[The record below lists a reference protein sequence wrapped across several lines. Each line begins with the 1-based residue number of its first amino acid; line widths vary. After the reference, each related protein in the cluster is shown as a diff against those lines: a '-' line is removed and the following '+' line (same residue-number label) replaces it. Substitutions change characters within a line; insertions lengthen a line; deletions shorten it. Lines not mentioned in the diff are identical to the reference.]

1 MRKKRLL
8 GILLLTLCLQDL
20 CAKQNLSRDV
30 QPENLCQDISLCGE
44 WQFMLPDGRMKT
56 TVEVPH
62 TYNTMEG
69 LEDYA
74 GEAVYSREL
83 PVTTDMRG
91 RAVRICFGG
100 VYHDATVRVNGQ
112 LVGEHIGKGYTP
124 FSFDITKALHFDGR
138 QNTVE
143 VRCSNAYTERSL
155 PYMRSFDWSNDGGI
169 YRPVRLHVSGHQT
182 LRYVHVTP
190 TVQLADSTGTAR
202 FDIRLYDGQTKR
214 IKAELTITNRQ
225 TGRQVYATTQTLK
238 QREGVFTLQVP
249 MGRVDLWHF
258 DHPNLYDFRMRLL
271 DGKVVC
277 DEKHDHFGFREFK
290 IAGNRFALNG
300 EPMRLPG
307 IENMPGSNPR
317 YGMAETV
324 AFMDST
330 VRMMKHINCNI
341 TRFHWVQDEAMLSL
355 MDSLGILAQEELSW
369 WQKPYKELTPELRQ
383 IAMETI
389 EEMIEAH
396 YNHPCLYAWG
406 ISNEV
411 KSNWGDLKLLGDH
424 ARKLDQTRIID
435 ALCNFMNRNLQ
446 KDPSLVLDLPTWNEY
461 VGTWNGKVRE
471 ELPGQLQRI
480 DSVLAGRPL
489 FITEHGLCEPAYSGG
504 DQRRIDEMIYHIKEW
519 QRADFICGY
528 IYFCLQDYRTQAGEE
543 GLGKWRIRRHGVTH
557 VDLTPKASYHVL
569 RQIASPI
576 EITKV
581 KPARAKKNEDSLA
594 GQYEVDAADR
604 GCSVTLT
611 VKQSIP
617 SYILRGYTLQYTDY
631 DGKPHTINLPDMQ
644 PGQSYKF
651 VLENMNRTFAFSV
664 LRPGGFSV
672 IDY

>member
-1 MRKKRLL
+1 MKRPAILVLL
-8 GILLLTLCLQDL
+8 GCLSMYLFAQH
-20 CAKQNLSRDV
+20 
-30 QPENLCQDISLCGE
+30 DISLCGE
-44 WQFMLPDGRMKT
+44 WQFMLPNGSRQS
-56 TVEVPH
+56 TVTVPH
-62 TYNTMEG
+62 TYNIMEG

-74 GEAVYSREL
+74 GVAVYSREL
-83 PVTTDMRG
+83 PITPDMKG
-91 RAVRICFGG
+91 KTVRICFNG
-100 VYHDATVRVNGQ
+100 VYHDAWVSVNGQ
-112 LVGEHIGKGYTP
+112 PVGEHLGKGYTP
-124 FSFDITKALHFDGR
+124 FSLDITSQLKFDGSK
-138 QNTVE
+138 NWIE
-143 VRCSNAYTERSL
+143 VRCSNTYTDQSL
-155 PYMRSFDWSNDGGI
+155 PYKRSFDWSSDGGI
-169 YRPVRLHVSGHQT
+169 YRPVRLHVSGRQT

-190 TVQLADSTGTAR
+190 QVNLSDSTGKVR
-202 FDIRLYDGQTKR
+202 FDIRLYDEQTKR
-214 IKAELTITNRQ
+214 IKAGITVSNRQ
-225 TGRQVYATTQTLK
+225 TGKQVFSTIQSLK
-238 QREGVFTLQVP
+238 KTGDVFTWQAQMGQVQ
-249 MGRVDLWHF
+249 LWHF
-258 DHPNLYDFRMRLL
+258 DHPNLYDFKVRLI
-271 DGKVVC
+271 DGKTVS
-277 DEKHDHFGFREFK
+277 DEKQDHFGFREFK
-290 IAGNRFALNG
+290 IDGKRFALNG
-300 EPMRLPG
+300 EPVRLPG

-324 AFMDST
+324 QFMDST
-330 VRMMKHINCNI
+330 VRMMKRANCTI

-369 WQKPYKELTPELRQ
+369 WQQPHKELTPQLRQ
-383 IAMETI
+383 IAKETI

-411 KSNWGDLKLLGDH
+411 KANWGDLKLLGDH
-424 ARKLDQTRIID
+424 ARSLDGTRIVD
-435 ALCNFMNRNLQ
+435 ALCNFMNRNMH

-480 DSVLAGRPL
+480 DSMLNGRPL

-528 IYFCLQDYRTQAGEE
+528 IYFCLQDYRTQVGEE
-543 GLGKWRIRRHGVTH
+543 GQGKWRIRRHGVTQ

-581 KPARAKKNEDSLA
+581 KPARARKNEGSLA

-604 GCSVTLT
+604 GCAVTLR

-617 SYILRGYTLQYTDY
+617 TYVLRGYTLQYRDY
-631 DGKPHTINLPDMQ
+631 DGKRHAIALPDLQ
-644 PGQSYKF
+644 PGKSYDY
-651 VLENMNRTFAFSV
+651 VLENMNRTFSFSV
-664 LRPGGFSV
+664 LRPNGFSV